1 MFKNWIKEWKNDKKQ
16 KERTDIMSDI
26 TETYNIT
33 CKNDKLYLMADGIPV
48 SIIDNKMSAKDI
60 IGAIK
65 DMRESALDFKN
76 ISLK

>member
-1 MFKNWIKEWKNDKKQ
+1 MFKNWIKEWKNARQQ

-33 CKNDKLYLMADGIPV
+33 CKNDKLYLMADGITV
-48 SIIDNKMSAKDI
+48 STIDNKMTAKDI

-76 ISLK
+76 ISVK

>member
-1 MFKNWIKEWKNDKKQ
+1 MFKNWIKEWKNARQQ

-48 SIIDNKMSAKDI
+48 STIDNKMTAKDI

-76 ISLK
+76 ISVK

>member
-1 MFKNWIKEWKNDKKQ
+1 MFKNWIKEWKNARQQ

-48 SIIDNKMSAKDI
+48 SIIDNKMTAKDI

-76 ISLK
+76 ISVK